1 MTLGDGAAAG
11 ASQSREDE
19 FSAFYRA
26 NYQSALQLIRFR
38 ISGGDAEALLADCF
52 LVAWQH
58 FSRTGELWRGWFFG
72 VVRNKI
78 GDFYRAGQRREMLVD
93 DWDPHESI
101 HDPSANQVVSLDVW
115 RTLRRLPSQHCEPL
129 LLAFWCDLSSAEAA
143 QALGIRESTLRVR
156 LHRAKRAFLSE
167 YEPGAAQATGE
178 SGKGVAAWIAQ
189 ND

>member
-58 FSRTGELWRGWFFG
+58 FSRTG
-72 VVRNKI
+72 
-78 GDFYRAGQRREMLVD
+78 
-93 DWDPHESI
+93 S
-101 HDPSANQVVSLDVW
+101 
-115 RTLRRLPSQHCEPL
+115 
-129 LLAFWCDLSSAEAA
+129 
-143 QALGIRESTLRVR
+143 
-156 LHRAKRAFLSE
+156 
-167 YEPGAAQATGE
+167 
-178 SGKGVAAWIAQ
+178 
-189 ND
+189 